1 MLLLCPIHF
10 ETLVSLMKDHSIIFS
25 ADKKGL
31 NANNAVQK
39 SKMTNQNE
47 NFLMN
52 IKAIPPN
59 RKGGSDA
66 GF

>member
-1 MLLLCPIHF
+1 MR
-10 ETLVSLMKDHSIIFS
+10 DHSIIFS
-25 ADKKGL
+25 ADKKEL
-31 NANNAVQK
+31 TLNAVQK